1 MNNIFPVITI
11 DGPSGVGKGTLSRK
25 LAKILGWNL
34 LDSGVI
40 YRILALIALENKIN
54 INHEEKIAVLIDTI
68 HIAFINSKNRFIILL
83 NGKEVKKNI
92 FTENIGNYAS
102 KIATFYQV
110 RKNLLMYQRT
120 FCKYPGLVA
129 DGRDMGTVVFPSA
142 MLKIFLYAS
151 FKERK
156 SRRLHQLHNKS
167 FNVNFRTLLSQIR
180 ERDERDY
187 NRKLAP
193 LIPAI
198 GSLMLDSTHL
208 SAEEVKTK
216 VLMYIR
222 ESLVLSSTVLYNTTH
237 NQG

>member
-11 DGPSGVGKGTLSRK
+11 DGPSGVGKGTLSRR

-40 YRILALIALENKIN
+40 YRVLALVVLENKIN
-54 INHEEKIAVLIDTI
+54 IDHEEKIVALIDTI
-68 HIAFINSKNRFIILL
+68 QIAFINSKNRFVILF

-92 FTENIGNYAS
+92 FSENIGNCAS
-102 KIATFYQV
+102 KIATFSQV
-110 RKNLLMYQRT
+110 RKSLLIYQRT

-129 DGRDMGTVVFPSA
+129 DGRDMGTVVFPNA
-142 MLKIFLYAS
+142 ELKIFLYAS
-151 FKERK
+151 FKERR
-156 SRRLHQLHNKS
+156 SRRLHQLHKKS
-167 FNVNFRTLLSQIR
+167 FNVSFRTLLSQIR

-208 SAEEVKTK
+208 SAEEVKAK

-222 ESLVLSSTVLYNTTH
+222 ESLVLSATVLYNITH